1 MLHALPITPTT
12 LLATTLSLALSL
24 GGIVAPDRLG
34 AQTDSVAACARA
46 DSAPAH
52 TSLHCT
58 PSHYWRN
65 FAAGAITSILAHE
78 AAHVGAAYAV
88 GGHPSFGFDRG
99 RPTVYS
105 GIDAVRERQKQ
116 FVFSS
121 AGLDVQAVLDELVL
135 DVPHR
140 RGSAFE
146 RGILA
151 GGIGTAYFYATIGRN
166 ASVSDITF
174 IARTSSLSKTEA
186 SAIYAGLATVHLL
199 RIRHDASYDRFW
211 GDLFAEPAP
220 AGGLNVGMALHP
232 RG

>member
-1 MLHALPITPTT
+1 MLHALPTT
-12 LLATTLSLALSL
+12 LLATALSIT
-24 GGIVAPDRLG
+24 GVVAPHRLD
-34 AQTDSVAACARA
+34 AQSDSVAACARA

-52 TSLHCT
+52 STLHCT

-78 AAHVGAAYAV
+78 AAHVGAAIAV

-105 GIDAVRERQKQ
+105 GIDAVRQRQKQ

-121 AGLDVQAVLDELVL
+121 AGLDVQGALDEIVL
-135 DVPHR
+135 DVPHH

-166 ASVSDITF
+166 ASVSDITY

-199 RIRHDASYDRFW
+199 RIRHDPHYDHFW
-211 GDLFAEPAP
+211 GDLFAEPSP

-232 RG
+232 QG

>member
-1 MLHALPITPTT
+1 MPRV
-12 LLATTLSLALSL
+12 LLASPLAAALA
-24 GGIVAPDRLG
+24 ITAVVAPARLA
-34 AQTDSVAACARA
+34 AQGDSASACARTP
-46 DSAPAH
+46 SATDTTPARA
-52 TSLHCT
+52 TLHCT
-58 PSHYWRN
+58 PPRYWRN

-78 AAHVGAAYAV
+78 AAHVGAAIAV
-88 GGHPSFGFDRG
+88 GGHPTFGFDRG

-105 GIDAVRERQKQ
+105 GIDAIRQRQKQ

-121 AGLDVQAVLDELVL
+121 AGLDMQGVLDELVL

-166 ASVSDITF
+166 ARVSDITY
-174 IARTSSLSKTEA
+174 IARTSSLSRTEA
-186 SAIYAGLATVHLL
+186 SVIYAGIATVHLL
-199 RIRHDASYDRFW
+199 RIRRDPHYGHFW